1 MDQGDQSTAAPT
13 TRAVA
18 ADGSVV
24 RKVLE
29 VGGRPEFGLLDAGNQ
44 GGGLAEDMVQ
54 LVMRVGDAIAI
65 ELQDGTF
72 REGEGLFVW
81 CGGGGRRGGREGGG
95 GRGEG
100 GVGRGE

>member
-18 ADGSVV
+18 ADGRIL

-29 VGGRPEFGLLDAGNQ
+29 IRGWPEFGLLDACNQ

-54 LVMRVGDAIAI
+54 LVVRVGDAIAI

-95 GRGEG
+95 GRGE
-100 GVGRGE
+100 E